1 MLDLKLIR
9 RDPEGVRAA
18 LERRGAA
25 EAIDALLEADRRW
38 RELNTRFEE
47 LKAEQ
52 NAVGKQIGEAK
63 RSGER
68 RDRADGALAPR

>member
-18 LERRGAA
+18 LARRGAA
-25 EAIDALLEADRRW
+25 EAIDELLEADRRW

-52 NAVGKQIGEAK
+52 NAVRRADRRGEALRRRRVRG
-63 RSGER
+63 RSS
-68 RDRADGALAPR
+68 APAP